1 MVFEISYFS
10 QKNPH
15 HPGKTQMMGKYIIYN
30 GLIQSLATVD
40 TV

>member
-1 MVFEISYFS
+1 MIFEISYFS

-15 HPGKTQMMGKYIIYN
+15 HPRKSEMMGKYIINN